1 MKNLVTLATLAF
13 LAAVAGTHLM
23 AARTPAV
30 AAPGGQAYTLDE
42 VARHADVRSC
52 WMAIDG
58 VVHDLTAY
66 VPTHPSDPKVIARH
80 CGRDASEAFR
90 TKEVGRPHSPHA
102 RQLLDGYRIGILA
115 R

>member
-1 MKNLVTLATLAF
+1 MKNRVVAAALAF
-13 LAAVAGTHLM
+13 LAGVAGTQPAM
-23 AARTPAV
+23 AKTPA
-30 AAPGGQAYTLDE
+30 ASASGGPAYTLAD
-42 VARHADVRSC
+42 VARHADARSC

-66 VPTHPSDPKVIARH
+66 LPTHPTDPKVIARH

-90 TKEVGRPHSPHA
+90 TKDAGRPHSSYA
-102 RQLLDGYRIGILA
+102 RQLLDRHRIGVLA